1 MLLDG
6 PAEPQVWRVGE
17 DSMLLTARCEAEP
30 RGWLR
35 NQRVALSRFL
45 DDGRCTRWHSV
56 GSGAGA

>member
-17 DSMLLTARCEAEP
+17 DSTLLAARCEAEP

-45 DDGRCTRWHSV
+45 DDGRCTR
-56 GSGAGA
+56 